1 MIIKE
6 TVKCQAEK
14 SHAEKYSVKGC
25 PDSQSRKDEKQILC
39 DEDVP
44 YIVQDFARPFMS
56 AAYFL
61 VWVFLGLR

>member
-1 MIIKE
+1 MP
-6 TVKCQAEK
+6 QAEK

-61 VWVFLGLR
+61 V

>member
-1 MIIKE
+1 MRK
-6 TVKCQAEK
+6 AEK

-39 DEDVP
+39 DENVP
-44 YIVQDFARPFMS
+44 YIVLDFARPFMS
-56 AAYFL
+56 AAFFL